1 MEKKFPE
8 IVKEIRQSCNT
19 GQSLRV
25 IFQDEARFG
34 RISSIHSC
42 WCPKPLRPLCRMQI
56 SQQYVYAYGAV
67 SIADG
72 KLESLILSGC
82 NTRTMQIFLEEISSR
97 HREEK
102 ILMVMDGAGWH
113 KSKELV
119 IPDNMAIAILPAY
132 SPELNPVEQIWKEI
146 RMKGFYNRIFDSLDA
161 LEDNL
166 LEQLCRLENDNVT
179 VKSIMSWQWLFNAI
193 MI

>member
-1 MEKKFPE
+1 
-8 IVKEIRQSCNT
+8 
-19 GQSLRV
+19 
-25 IFQDEARFG
+25 
-34 RISSIHSC
+34 
-42 WCPKPLRPLCRMQI
+42 
-56 SQQYVYAYGAV
+56 
-67 SIADG
+67 
-72 KLESLILSGC
+72 
-82 NTRTMQIFLEEISSR
+82 
-97 HREEK
+97 
-102 ILMVMDGAGWH
+102 MDGAGWH

-146 RMKGFYNRIFDSLDA
+146 RMKGFYNRIFDSLDE